1 MRLALLSFLAPC
13 FLLAQAAKPAGEPA
27 PVQKKTSM
35 VIGGKTLNYTTTTGR
50 LPLLNEAGE
59 AEAHVFFVA
68 YTLDTP
74 TPANKRPLMVAYNGG
89 PGSAS
94 VWLHLGVIGPKY
106 IPMLDDGSYPPPPY
120 QVKENPHT
128 FLPFTDLVFVDPVGT
143 GYSRAAKPEL
153 GKKFWG
159 VQGDIASVGEFIRL
173 YLGRYNRW
181 SSPLYMAGESYGT
194 FRAAGLSAW
203 LVDRG
208 IACNGIVLIS
218 SILQYQTAR
227 FSKGNDL
234 PYPLFLPTYTA
245 IAWYH
250 KKLPAA
256 LQQAGLK
263 EATAEAEKFA
273 LNEYSVAL
281 MKGDRMTAEERSATV
296 DKLSRLTGL
305 SKEYLERNNLRPEIM
320 HFTKELRRSE
330 GKVVGRLDGRL
341 TATEGNDGDETPGF
355 DPSMTAIRAPYTAAF
370 NDYARRE
377 LGYESDLQYY
387 ILGGGIGP
395 WDYGAGG
402 SNRYA
407 ETADALRDAFAKNP
421 YMKVYIGSGYYDLA
435 TPYFATEYTF
445 SHMGLPAQYRKN
457 ITTRMYEA
465 GHMFYSV
472 KPALAQLSKDVEAM
486 VTGGVK

>member
-1 MRLALLSFLAPC
+1 MRLACSLLLP
-13 FLLAQAAKPAGEPA
+13 LLLCAQPAKPPAEPA
-27 PVQKKTSM
+27 PIQKKHT
-35 VIGGKTLNYTTTTGR
+35 ITIAGKTLQYTTTTGR
-50 LPLLNEAGE
+50 LPLLNEAGDPE
-59 AEAHVFFVA
+59 AFLFFVA
-68 YTLDTP
+68 YTLDNP
-74 TPANKRPLMVAYNGG
+74 SPATKRPLMVAFNGG

-94 VWLHLGVIGPKY
+94 VWLHLGVLGPRY

-120 QVKENPHT
+120 QVKDNPHT
-128 FLPFTDLVFVDPVGT
+128 FLPFTDMVFVDPVGT

-173 YLGRYNRW
+173 YLGKYNRW
-181 SSPLYMAGESYGT
+181 SSPLYLTGESYGT
-194 FRAAGLSAW
+194 FRAAGLAGW

-208 IACNGIVLIS
+208 MACNGIVLVS

-227 FSKGNDL
+227 FDRGNDL

-250 KKLPAA
+250 KKLPAS

-273 LNEYSVAL
+273 LNEYAVAL
-281 MKGDRMTAEERSATV
+281 MKGDRLTPAERQATL

-305 SKEYLERNNLRPEIM
+305 SKEYLERNNLRPKIM
-320 HFTKELRRSE
+320 QFIKELRRSE

-341 TATEGNDGDETPGF
+341 TATEGNDGEEMPGF

-377 LGYESDLQYY
+377 LGYESDLHYY

-395 WDYGAGG
+395 WDYGSGG
-402 SNRYA
+402 QNKYV
-407 ETADALRDAFAKNP
+407 ETADSLRDAFAKNP

-435 TPYFATEYTF
+435 TPYFATDYTF
-445 SHMGLPAQYRKN
+445 SHMGLPAAYKKN

-472 KPALAQLSKDVEAM
+472 KGALEQLSKDVEAI
-486 VTGGVK
+486 VTQP

>member
-1 MRLALLSFLAPC
+1 MRLVACMILLPV
-13 FLLAQAAKPAGEPA
+13 LLWGQAAKPPAEPA
-27 PVQKKTSM
+27 LIQKKSSITIS
-35 VIGGKTLNYTTTTGR
+35 GKTFQYTTTTGR
-50 LPLLNEAGE
+50 LPLMNEAGE
-59 AEAHVFFVA
+59 PEAFVFFVA

-74 TPANKRPLMVAYNGG
+74 AAGTKRPLMVAFNGG

-94 VWLHLGVIGPKY
+94 VWLHLGVMGPRY

-120 QVKENPHT
+120 QVKDNPHT
-128 FLPFTDLVFVDPVGT
+128 FLPFTDMVFVDPVGT
-143 GYSRAAKPEL
+143 GYSRATKPEL
-153 GKKFWG
+153 GKKFWS
-159 VQGDIASVGEFIRL
+159 VPGDIASVGEFIRL
-173 YLGRYNRW
+173 YLGKYNRW
-181 SSPLYMAGESYGT
+181 SSPLYLTGESYGT
-194 FRAAGLSAW
+194 FRAAGLAGW

-208 IACNGIVLIS
+208 MACNGIVLVS

-227 FSKGNDL
+227 FDRGNDL

-250 KKLPAA
+250 KKLPSA

-273 LNEYSVAL
+273 LNEYAVAL
-281 MKGDRMTAEERSATV
+281 MKGDRLTPAERQATL

-305 SKEYLERNNLRPEIM
+305 SKEYLERNNLRPKIM
-320 HFTKELRRSE
+320 QFIKELRRTE

-341 TATEGNDGDETPGF
+341 TATEGNDGEAIPGF
-355 DPSMTAIRAPYTAAF
+355 DPAMTAIRAPYTAAF

-395 WDYGAGG
+395 WDYGPEGH
-402 SNRYA
+402 NRYV
-407 ETADALRDAFAKNP
+407 ETADSLRDTFAKNP

-445 SHMGLPAQYRKN
+445 SHMGLPAAYRKN

-472 KPALAQLSKDVEAM
+472 KGALEQLSNDVEAM
-486 VTGGVK
+486 VTGVR

>member
-1 MRLALLSFLAPC
+1 MRFLLVALFSFS
-13 FLLAQAAKPAGEPA
+13 LLAQPAKPAVEPP
-27 PVQKKTSM
+27 PVQKKSSI

-50 LPLLNEAGE
+50 MPLMNEAGE
-59 AEAHVFFVA
+59 PEAHMFYVA

-74 TPANKRPLMVAYNGG
+74 TPGNKRPLMVAFNGG
-89 PGSAS
+89 PGSAT
-94 VWLHLGVIGPKY
+94 VWLHLGVLGPRY
-106 IPMLDDGSYPPPPY
+106 IPMQDDGSYPPPPY
-120 QVKENPHT
+120 QVKDNPQT
-128 FLPFTDLVFVDPVGT
+128 FLPFTDMVFVDPVGT

-181 SSPLYMAGESYGT
+181 SSPLYLIGESYGT
-194 FRAAGLSAW
+194 FRAAGLSGW

-208 IACNGIVLIS
+208 MACNGIVLVS

-250 KKLPAA
+250 KKLPAS

-281 MKGDRMTAEERSATV
+281 MKGDRLTPVERQATV

-320 HFTKELRRSE
+320 HFIKELRRSE

-341 TATEGNDGDETPGF
+341 TAVEGNNGDEVAGF
-355 DPSMTAIRAPYTAAF
+355 DPAMTAIRAPYTAAF

-402 SNRYA
+402 QNKYV
-407 ETADALRDAFAKNP
+407 ETADILRDAFAKNP

-445 SHMGLPAQYRKN
+445 SHMGLPAEYKKN

-472 KPALAQLSKDVEAM
+472 KPALAQLSKDIEAM
-486 VTGGVK
+486 VTGVR

>member
-1 MRLALLSFLAPC
+1 MRLACSLLLP
-13 FLLAQAAKPAGEPA
+13 LLLCAQPAKPPAEPA
-27 PVQKKTSM
+27 PIQKKHSLT
-35 VIGGKTLNYTTTTGR
+35 IAGKTLQYTTTTGR

-59 AEAHVFFVA
+59 PEAFLFFVA
-68 YTLDTP
+68 YTLDN
-74 TPANKRPLMVAYNGG
+74 PAPGSKRPLMIAFNGG

-94 VWLHLGVIGPKY
+94 VWLHLGVLGPRY

-120 QVKENPHT
+120 QVKDNPHT
-128 FLPFTDLVFVDPVGT
+128 FLPFTDMVFVDPVGT

-153 GKKFWG
+153 GKKFWS

-173 YLGRYNRW
+173 YLGKYNRW
-181 SSPLYMAGESYGT
+181 SSPLYLTGESYGT
-194 FRAAGLSAW
+194 FRAAGLAGW

-208 IACNGIVLIS
+208 IACNGIVLVS

-227 FSKGNDL
+227 FDRGNDL

-250 KKLPAA
+250 KKLPSS

-273 LNEYSVAL
+273 LNEYAVAL
-281 MKGDRMTAEERSATV
+281 MKGDRLTPAERQATL

-305 SKEYLERNNLRPEIM
+305 SKEYLERNNLRPKIM
-320 HFTKELRRSE
+320 QFIKELRRSE

-341 TATEGNDGDETPGF
+341 TATEGNDGEEMPGF

-377 LGYESDLQYY
+377 LGYESDLHYY

-402 SNRYA
+402 QNKYV
-407 ETADALRDAFAKNP
+407 ETADSLRDAFAKNP

-435 TPYFATEYTF
+435 TPYFATDYTF
-445 SHMGLPAQYRKN
+445 SHMGLPAAYKKN

-472 KPALAQLSKDVEAM
+472 KGALEQLSKDVEAM
-486 VTGGVK
+486 VTKP